1 MHIERDTEFDLLYIS
16 LVDGAEEG
24 AVTRTKEVFPGVLF
38 DLDTEGKILG
48 IEFTNTQ
55 KALGISASD
64 LHLSGELLGVKEAAE
79 LAGKDR
85 GNFIRD
91 LARKPDFPE
100 PVAQLAS
107 GQIWLSKDI
116 ESYLQKRDS
125 STNNAACKEVQY
137 EEQAPDS
144 VSHEGGYEYEGGGE
158 ADATVESS
166 EDQGFYPNQGGSDHE
181 PYDSG
186 NYDRHYRGESA

>member
-1 MHIERDTEFDLLYIS
+1 MHIERDIEFDLLYIS

-24 AVTRTKEVFPGVLF
+24 AVKRTKEVFPGVLF

-55 KALGISASD
+55 KVLGTPALD
-64 LHLSGELLGVKEAAE
+64 LYLSGELLGVKEAAE

-91 LARKPDFPE
+91 LASKSDFPK

-107 GQIWLSKDI
+107 GQVWLSTDI

-125 STNNAACKEVQY
+125 STNNPAREEVQN
-137 EEQAPDS
+137 EDQAPDS
-144 VSHEGGYEYEGGGE
+144 G
-158 ADATVESS
+158 SS
-166 EDQGFYPNQGGSDHE
+166 EVRVIDP
-181 PYDSG
+181 
-186 NYDRHYRGESA
+186 